1 MHDPF
6 FSSFR
11 AEMVYQD
18 YFKTRNG
25 KGPCARFVGFR
36 QGRWRVS
43 SRSLC
48 RRCCRCRTTKP

>member
-6 FSSFR
+6 FPSFR

-25 KGPCARFVGFR
+25 KGPCVRFVGFR
-36 QGRWRVS
+36 QGRWRVF

-48 RRCCRCRTTKP
+48 RRCCR